1 MESRKCEGWMNY
13 AAEVIKAGEN
23 PGEWVVA
30 PLIVEMDGGD
40 APNRTA
46 FSADAIKPAIG
57 DFVFCIESHTDYEF
71 NPAQRVNDPTGA
83 NVIIVGVFADIL
95 SRDATLKILKDLYVT
110 GRATLGTGA
119 VKMVLVEAL
128 AVWAQKVDAAL
139 TALYAWGATG
149 VAPGPTGGIVP
160 FPGTP
165 AAPVWVSGTNL
176 SQNHKL
182 D

>member
-1 MESRKCEGWMNY
+1 MNY
-13 AAEVIKAGEN
+13 AAEVIEAGEN

-40 APNRTA
+40 ATERTA

-57 DFVFCIESHTDYEF
+57 DMVFCIESHTDYEF

-110 GRATLGTGA
+110 GKATLGTGA
-119 VKMVLVEAL
+119 DKMVLGEAL